1 MTLAMATSD
10 KPLQPKLLTALT
22 LVASGSDWDSA
33 ADAVGMT
40 SNTLRRHFNHDPR
53 ATAFVERV
61 VRENLNTANN
71 VLANAAPRLADE
83 LVQIA
88 LDRKNK
94 AYARTA
100 AIGECFRIMNTN
112 LIEQQQRKQMAQ
124 TQTAI
129 RHCWCRARIRRFIGV
144 WYQQHAWQSSRL
156 VALNV
161 PQYGRLICF
170 TQGLL
175 RP

>member
-1 MTLAMATSD
+1 MTLAMAKPE

-33 ADAVGMT
+33 TEAVGMT
-40 SNTLRRHFNHDPR
+40 SSTLRRYFNQDRR
-53 ATAFVERV
+53 ASEFVERV

-71 VLANAAPRLADE
+71 VLANSAPRLAQE
-83 LVQIA
+83 LVEIA

-124 TQTAI
+124 I
-129 RHCWCRARIRRFIGV
+129 REHLA
-144 WYQQHAWQSSRL
+144 
-156 VALNV
+156 ALEDGSGPDV
-161 PQYGRLICF
+161 IDV
-170 TQGLL
+170 
-175 RP
+175 

>member
-1 MTLAMATSD
+1 MSNPE

-33 ADAVGMT
+33 AEAVGM
-40 SNTLRRHFNHDPR
+40 SSSTLRRYFNQDRR
-53 ATAFVERV
+53 ASEFVERV

-71 VLANAAPRLADE
+71 VLANSAPRLAQE
-83 LVQIA
+83 LVEIA

-124 TQTAI
+124 I
-129 RHCWCRARIRRFIGV
+129 REHLA
-144 WYQQHAWQSSRL
+144 
-156 VALNV
+156 ALEEGAGPDV
-161 PQYGRLICF
+161 IDV
-170 TQGLL
+170 
-175 RP
+175 

>member
-1 MTLAMATSD
+1 MTLAMAKPE

-33 ADAVGMT
+33 AEAVGMT
-40 SNTLRRHFNHDPR
+40 SSTLRRYFNQDRR
-53 ATAFVERV
+53 ASEFVERV

-71 VLANAAPRLADE
+71 VLANSAPRLAQE
-83 LVQIA
+83 LVEIA

-124 TQTAI
+124 I
-129 RHCWCRARIRRFIGV
+129 REHLA
-144 WYQQHAWQSSRL
+144 
-156 VALNV
+156 ALEDGSGPDV
-161 PQYGRLICF
+161 IDV
-170 TQGLL
+170 
-175 RP
+175 

>member
-1 MTLAMATSD
+1 MTITMAKAE

-33 ADAVGMT
+33 AEAVGMT
-40 SNTLRRHFNHDPR
+40 SSTLRRYFNQDAR
-53 ATAFVERV
+53 ASEFVERV
-61 VRENLNTANN
+61 VRENLTTANN
-71 VLANAAPRLADE
+71 VLANSAPRLAQE
-83 LVQIA
+83 LVEIA

-124 TQTAI
+124 I
-129 RHCWCRARIRRFIGV
+129 REHLA
-144 WYQQHAWQSSRL
+144 
-156 VALNV
+156 ALEEGTGPDV
-161 PQYGRLICF
+161 IDV
-170 TQGLL
+170 
-175 RP
+175 

>member
-1 MTLAMATSD
+1 MTLAMAKPE

-33 ADAVGMT
+33 AEAVGMT
-40 SNTLRRHFNHDPR
+40 SSTLRRYFNQDRR
-53 ATAFVERV
+53 ASEFVERV
-61 VRENLNTANN
+61 VRENLHTANN
-71 VLANAAPRLADE
+71 VLANSAPRLAEE
-83 LVQIA
+83 LVEIA

-124 TQTAI
+124 I
-129 RHCWCRARIRRFIGV
+129 REHLA
-144 WYQQHAWQSSRL
+144 
-156 VALNV
+156 ALEDGSGPDV
-161 PQYGRLICF
+161 IDV
-170 TQGLL
+170 
-175 RP
+175 

>member
-1 MTLAMATSD
+1 MTLAMAKPE

-33 ADAVGMT
+33 AEAVGMT
-40 SNTLRRHFNHDPR
+40 SSTLRRYFNQDRR
-53 ATAFVERV
+53 ASEFVERV
-61 VRENLNTANN
+61 VRENLNSANN
-71 VLANAAPRLADE
+71 VLANSAPRLAQE
-83 LVQIA
+83 LVEIA

-124 TQTAI
+124 I
-129 RHCWCRARIRRFIGV
+129 REHLA
-144 WYQQHAWQSSRL
+144 
-156 VALNV
+156 ALEEGTGPDV
-161 PQYGRLICF
+161 IDV
-170 TQGLL
+170 
-175 RP
+175 

>member
-1 MTLAMATSD
+1 MTLAMAKPE

-33 ADAVGMT
+33 AEAVGMT
-40 SNTLRRHFNHDPR
+40 SSTLRRYFNQDRR
-53 ATAFVERV
+53 ASEFVERV

-71 VLANAAPRLADE
+71 VLANSAPRLAQE
-83 LVQIA
+83 LVEIA

-124 TQTAI
+124 I
-129 RHCWCRARIRRFIGV
+129 RETLA
-144 WYQQHAWQSSRL
+144 
-156 VALNV
+156 ALEDGTGPDV
-161 PQYGRLICF
+161 IDV
-170 TQGLL
+170 
-175 RP
+175 

>member
-1 MTLAMATSD
+1 MLSMAE

-33 ADAVGMT
+33 VDAMGIT
-40 SNTLRRHFNHDPR
+40 SSTLRRYFNKDSR
-53 ATAFVERV
+53 ASEFVERV

-112 LIEQQQRKQMAQ
+112 LIEQQQRKQMVQ
-124 TQTAI
+124 I
-129 RHCWCRARIRRFIGV
+129 REHLA
-144 WYQQHAWQSSRL
+144 
-156 VALNV
+156 ALEEGTEPN
-161 PQYGRLICF
+161 LIDV
-170 TQGLL
+170 
-175 RP
+175 

>member
-1 MTLAMATSD
+1 MAKAE

-33 ADAVGMT
+33 AEAVGMT
-40 SNTLRRHFNHDPR
+40 SSTLRRYFNQDRR
-53 ATAFVERV
+53 ASEFVERV

-71 VLANAAPRLADE
+71 VLANSAPRLAQE
-83 LVQIA
+83 LVEIA

-112 LIEQQQRKQMAQ
+112 LIEQQQRNQMAQ
-124 TQTAI
+124 I
-129 RHCWCRARIRRFIGV
+129 REHLA
-144 WYQQHAWQSSRL
+144 
-156 VALNV
+156 ALEDGTGPDV
-161 PQYGRLICF
+161 IDV
-170 TQGLL
+170 
-175 RP
+175 

>member
-1 MTLAMATSD
+1 MTLAMAKPE

-33 ADAVGMT
+33 AEAVGMT
-40 SNTLRRHFNHDPR
+40 SSTLRRYFNQDRR
-53 ATAFVERV
+53 ASEFVERV

-71 VLANAAPRLADE
+71 VLANSAPRLAQE
-83 LVQIA
+83 LVEIA

-124 TQTAI
+124 I
-129 RHCWCRARIRRFIGV
+129 REHLA
-144 WYQQHAWQSSRL
+144 
-156 VALNV
+156 ALEDGTGPEV
-161 PQYGRLICF
+161 IDV
-170 TQGLL
+170 
-175 RP
+175 

>member
-1 MTLAMATSD
+1 MTITMAKAE

-33 ADAVGMT
+33 AEAVGMT
-40 SNTLRRHFNHDPR
+40 SSTLRRYFNQDRR
-53 ATAFVERV
+53 ASEFVERV

-71 VLANAAPRLADE
+71 VLANSAPRLAQE
-83 LVQIA
+83 LVEIA

-94 AYARTA
+94 AYARAA

-124 TQTAI
+124 I
-129 RHCWCRARIRRFIGV
+129 REHLA
-144 WYQQHAWQSSRL
+144 
-156 VALNV
+156 ALEEGSDPDV
-161 PQYGRLICF
+161 IDV
-170 TQGLL
+170 
-175 RP
+175 

>member
-1 MTLAMATSD
+1 MTLAMTKPE

-33 ADAVGMT
+33 AEAVGMT
-40 SNTLRRHFNHDPR
+40 SSTLRRYFNQDRR
-53 ATAFVERV
+53 ASEFVERV

-71 VLANAAPRLADE
+71 VLANSAPRLAQE
-83 LVQIA
+83 LVEIA

-124 TQTAI
+124 IREQLAALEDGTGPDAI
-129 RHCWCRARIRRFIGV
+129 
-144 WYQQHAWQSSRL
+144 
-156 VALNV
+156 NV
-161 PQYGRLICF
+161 
-170 TQGLL
+170 
-175 RP
+175 

>member
-1 MTLAMATSD
+1 MTLAMAKPE

-33 ADAVGMT
+33 AEAVGMT
-40 SNTLRRHFNHDPR
+40 SSTLRRYFNQDRR
-53 ATAFVERV
+53 ASEFVERV

-71 VLANAAPRLADE
+71 VLANSAPRLAQE
-83 LVQIA
+83 LVEIA

-124 TQTAI
+124 I
-129 RHCWCRARIRRFIGV
+129 RETLA
-144 WYQQHAWQSSRL
+144 
-156 VALNV
+156 ALEDGSGPDV
-161 PQYGRLICF
+161 IDV
-170 TQGLL
+170 
-175 RP
+175 

>member
-1 MTLAMATSD
+1 MTLAMAKPE

-33 ADAVGMT
+33 AEAVGMT
-40 SNTLRRHFNHDPR
+40 SSTLRRYFNQDRR
-53 ATAFVERV
+53 ASEFVERV

-71 VLANAAPRLADE
+71 VLANSAPRLAQE
-83 LVQIA
+83 LVEIA

-124 TQTAI
+124 I
-129 RHCWCRARIRRFIGV
+129 REHLA
-144 WYQQHAWQSSRL
+144 
-156 VALNV
+156 ALEDGTGPDV
-161 PQYGRLICF
+161 IDV
-170 TQGLL
+170 
-175 RP
+175 

>member
-1 MTLAMATSD
+1 MAKAE

-33 ADAVGMT
+33 AEAVGMT
-40 SNTLRRHFNHDPR
+40 SSTLRRYFNQDRR
-53 ATAFVERV
+53 ASEFVERV

-71 VLANAAPRLADE
+71 VLANSAPRLAQE
-83 LVQIA
+83 LVEIA

-124 TQTAI
+124 I
-129 RHCWCRARIRRFIGV
+129 RETLA
-144 WYQQHAWQSSRL
+144 
-156 VALNV
+156 ALEDGSGPDV
-161 PQYGRLICF
+161 IDV
-170 TQGLL
+170 
-175 RP
+175 

>member
-1 MTLAMATSD
+1 MTLAMAKPE

-33 ADAVGMT
+33 AEAVGMT
-40 SNTLRRHFNHDPR
+40 SSTLRRYFNQDRR
-53 ATAFVERV
+53 ASEFVERV

-71 VLANAAPRLADE
+71 VLANSAPRLAEE

-88 LDRKNK
+88 LDPKNK

-100 AIGECFRIMNTN
+100 AIGEAFKIMNNN

-124 TQTAI
+124 I
-129 RHCWCRARIRRFIGV
+129 REHLA
-144 WYQQHAWQSSRL
+144 
-156 VALNV
+156 ALEDGTGPDV
-161 PQYGRLICF
+161 IDV
-170 TQGLL
+170 
-175 RP
+175 

>member
-1 MTLAMATSD
+1 MTLAMAKPE

-33 ADAVGMT
+33 AEAVGMT
-40 SNTLRRHFNHDPR
+40 SSTLRRYFNQDRR
-53 ATAFVERV
+53 ASEFVERV

-71 VLANAAPRLADE
+71 VLANSAPRLAQE
-83 LVQIA
+83 LVEIA

-124 TQTAI
+124 I
-129 RHCWCRARIRRFIGV
+129 REHLA
-144 WYQQHAWQSSRL
+144 
-156 VALNV
+156 ALEEGTGPEV
-161 PQYGRLICF
+161 IDV
-170 TQGLL
+170 
-175 RP
+175 

>member
-1 MTLAMATSD
+1 MTLAMAKPE

-33 ADAVGMT
+33 AEAVGMT
-40 SNTLRRHFNHDPR
+40 SSTLRRYFNQDPR
-53 ATAFVERV
+53 ASEFVERV

-71 VLANAAPRLADE
+71 VLANSAPRLAQE
-83 LVQIA
+83 LVEIA

-124 TQTAI
+124 I
-129 RHCWCRARIRRFIGV
+129 RETLA
-144 WYQQHAWQSSRL
+144 
-156 VALNV
+156 ALEDGSGPDV
-161 PQYGRLICF
+161 IDV
-170 TQGLL
+170 
-175 RP
+175 

>member
-1 MTLAMATSD
+1 MTFAMATSD

-100 AIGECFRIMNTN
+100 AIGECFRIKVLGEGDYLPSYAGN
-112 LIEQQQRKQMAQ
+112 LDIINCA
-124 TQTAI
+124 A
-129 RHCWCRARIRRFIGV
+129 IGV
-144 WYQQHAWQSSRL
+144 AEDL
-156 VALNV
+156 ATNV
-161 PQYGRLICF
+161 SEF
-170 TQGLL
+170 TS
-175 RP
+175 